1 MGSALQ
7 FAVGSETL
15 EIRVNP
21 GDVQKL
27 DPHRDEFYSLMKQLE
42 RLDIVEDPEIS
53 RGGCVVLS
61 NLGQIDLRLETQLNQ
76 VEQVVQPQSLSMAE
90 PKVQVPEEQTF
101 EVDNRQDESLDQ
113 IDDPPQEL
121 QSTNL

>member
-1 MGSALQ
+1 M
-7 FAVGSETL
+7 E
-15 EIRVNP
+15 
-21 GDVQKL
+21 
-27 DPHRDEFYSLMKQLE
+27 QLE

-90 PKVQVPEEQTF
+90 PKVQVSEEHLPEEQTF